1 MFSELQA
8 VTPSG
13 VENWPINHLGANG
26 LQPGVTPVQGFI
38 VEAMVT
44 FVLVLVVYGCCD
56 SRRDDVKV
64 IGERLQ
70 FVIASIKN

>member
-1 MFSELQA
+1 M
-8 VTPSG
+8 TPSG
-13 VENWPINHLGANG
+13 DQNWPVNHLGANG
-26 LQPGVTPVQGFI
+26 LQPGVTAVQGFI

-44 FVLVLVVYGCCD
+44 FILVLVVYGCCD

-64 IGERLQ
+64 NGERLQ